1 MLNQITIK
9 NYKSIADLTLEL
21 GKFNVFIGENGCGK
35 TNILEAVA
43 MLAGAKNNRL
53 EIQDLANMGVRVAKP
68 SLTASNFL
76 GDEQEKGITFEI
88 ISDLLK
94 EFKRDEI
101 VITPE
106 KDDFYTTWNTNKNG
120 YDTSKVAENEKLVEL
135 LNRVNKEGL
144 QGDTGTNLGN
154 EIIGS
159 KSILEGLLGAV
170 AFGIGMYHLDSINLA
185 HYAIYNLNTQALRG
199 QSKLSLKQP
208 LGIHG
213 EGLDLL
219 LSTFSEEQI
228 QQLEQYKYLISWLKD
243 IVLDTKGELKYKS
256 LQVEGNSSLY
266 FRDKFMTEGTLFNVE
281 NANEGILHIL
291 FYLALFISEKT
302 PSFFAIDNIETALN
316 PLMCRKLTEILST
329 LNPEKQALI
338 TTHNPAILDGLDL
351 TNDDIRLFAV
361 SRNGE
366 GKTICRRIQFKKGT
380 EKKHKLSELWMQGLL
395 GAVPKNF

>member
-76 GDEQEKGITFEI
+76 GDEQEKSITFDVEYDVLQETRQGNVVI
-88 ISDLLK
+88 I
-94 EFKRDEI
+94 
-101 VITPE
+101 PE
-106 KDDFYTTWNTNKNG
+106 KDDIYTKWLTNDEELSNWNRHFFSIIANIANDYTPEEQDHATKMLKNNPHSN
-120 YDTSKVAENEKLVEL
+120 Y
-135 LNRVNKEGL
+135 
-144 QGDTGTNLGN
+144 
-154 EIIGS
+154 
-159 KSILEGLLGAV
+159 
-170 AFGIGMYHLDSINLA
+170 LA
-185 HYAIYNLNTQALRG
+185 SYLIYNLNTQALRG
-199 QSKLSLKQP
+199 QSRLSLKQP

-219 LSTFSEEQI
+219 LSTFREEQI
-228 QQLEQYKYLISWLKD
+228 QQLEQYKYLISWLED
-243 IVLDTKGELKYKS
+243 IVLDTKGELKYKFP
-256 LQVEGNSSLY
+256 QIEGNSSLY
-266 FRDKFMTEGTLFNVE
+266 FKDKFMTEGTLFNVE